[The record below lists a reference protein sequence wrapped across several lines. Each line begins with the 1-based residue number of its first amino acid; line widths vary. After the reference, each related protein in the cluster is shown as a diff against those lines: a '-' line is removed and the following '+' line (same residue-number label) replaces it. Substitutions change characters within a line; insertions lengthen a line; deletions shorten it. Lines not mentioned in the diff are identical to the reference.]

1 MAAATCILFATRFPS
16 GQREEVI
23 MAEIVTHPE
32 SHRAEWLG
40 WGLMV
45 VLSGIAVVFAF
56 YAVVGGID
64 VTGLGDVNFA
74 P

>member
-1 MAAATCILFATRFPS
+1 
-16 GQREEVI
+16 

-32 SHRAEWLG
+32 SQRAEWLG

-45 VLSGIAVVFAF
+45 VLSGIAVVFVF
-56 YAVVGGID
+56 YAVVSGID

-74 P
+74 A

>member
-23 MAEIVTHPE
+23 MA
-32 SHRAEWLG
+32 RAEWLG
-40 WGLMV
+40 WGLMA

-74 P
+74 A